1 MIIKPEIGDASYLD
15 KVQSMLSEFIPEEE
29 IKGYLTKK
37 NIASQ
42 ILNTQSRRIAELAS
56 QGVISEMVL
65 RSIMVVIY
73 DLYTHQGSCEGIK
86 SFPFPRQYAYYSK
99 VFVWIFIFLLPF
111 GLLNEFSKLGQDFI
125 WLTVSSFVLIAWIF
139 NTMEVVGD
147 TSENP
152 FENAVNDVPMT
163 TICRFIEVDL
173 RDMLDEDNVPNYLE
187 PIDNI
192 LM

>member
-1 MIIKPEIGDASYLD
+1 VP
-15 KVQSMLSEFIPEEE
+15 
-29 IKGYLTKK
+29 
-37 NIASQ
+37 
-42 ILNTQSRRIAELAS
+42 
-56 QGVISEMVL
+56 
-65 RSIMVVIY
+65 
-73 DLYTHQGSCEGIK
+73 
-86 SFPFPRQYAYYSK
+86 
-99 VFVWIFIFLLPF
+99 
-111 GLLNEFSKLGQDFI
+111 
-125 WLTVSSFVLIAWIF
+125 SFVLIAWIF

-152 FENAVNDVPMT
+152 FENAVNDIPMT